1 MLELVPNYRPA
12 VTHVHGDTNYADY
25 LFSAY
30 PQPRLSGYL
39 DISTPPVVVSA
50 GVCPVSRVTC
60 PGGCITSLFP
70 PPCLRMGTVSLIRG
84 QDRWQEMVPPHLC
97 PAALAALL
105 MTLHSINIYLSRVLQ
120 CSALQGR
127 AGQVLQLDEAW
138 HHCQLSLSPH
148 FLQQCPLLTPPP
160 QLVIKTFIVHMC
172 L

>member
-12 VTHVHGDTNYADY
+12 VTRVHGDSNYADY

-39 DISTPPVVVSA
+39 DISTPVVVSA
-50 GVCPVSRVTC
+50 DVCPVSRVTC
-60 PGGCITSLFP
+60 PGGCITSPFP
-70 PPCLRMGTVSLIRG
+70 PPCLLMGTVSLIRG

-127 AGQVLQLDEAW
+127 AGAAA
-138 HHCQLSLSPH
+138 
-148 FLQQCPLLTPPP
+148 
-160 QLVIKTFIVHMC
+160 
-172 L
+172 

>member
-12 VTHVHGDTNYADY
+12 VTHVHGDSNYADY

-60 PGGCITSLFP
+60 PVSRWLHHLTVSSSR
-70 PPCLRMGTVSLIRG
+70 LRMGPVSLIRG

-97 PAALAALL
+97 SAALAALL

-127 AGQVLQLDEAW
+127 AGAAA
-138 HHCQLSLSPH
+138 
-148 FLQQCPLLTPPP
+148 
-160 QLVIKTFIVHMC
+160 
-172 L
+172 

>member
-60 PGGCITSLFP
+60 HVSRWLHHLTVSSSR
-70 PPCLRMGTVSLIRG
+70 LRMGHCLLSGAG
-84 QDRWQEMVPPHLC
+84 QVAGDGAPHLC

-127 AGQVLQLDEAW
+127 AGAAA
-138 HHCQLSLSPH
+138 
-148 FLQQCPLLTPPP
+148 
-160 QLVIKTFIVHMC
+160 
-172 L
+172 